1 MTLESIGEGDDA
13 LFCVTDL
20 HNCCRHPYTGE
31 MGNVMGNWFFPNR
44 TRVSSIGDQWDIYR
58 TRGHMVVHLQRRR
71 GGVEGIY
78 RCEIPDAM
86 NIIQTIYIRLYS
98 ADTDGEYG
106 HYAN

>member
-20 HNCCRHPYTGE
+20 RNCCRHPYTGE
-31 MGNVMGNWFFPNR
+31 IGNAIGNWFFPNE
-44 TRVSSIGDQWDIYR
+44 TIVPSSGNIYR
-58 TRGHMVVHLQRRR
+58 TRGRMMVKLHHRR
-71 GGVEGIY
+71 GGVNGIY

-106 HYAN
+106 HYAS

>member
-1 MTLESIGEGDDA
+1 
-13 LFCVTDL
+13 
-20 HNCCRHPYTGE
+20 
-31 MGNVMGNWFFPNR
+31 MGNAMGNWFFPNR
-44 TRVSSIGDQWDIYR
+44 TRVSSNGDQWDIYR
-58 TRGHMVVHLQRRR
+58 TRGHMVVHLHRRR

-78 RCEIPDAM
+78 RCEIPDAV